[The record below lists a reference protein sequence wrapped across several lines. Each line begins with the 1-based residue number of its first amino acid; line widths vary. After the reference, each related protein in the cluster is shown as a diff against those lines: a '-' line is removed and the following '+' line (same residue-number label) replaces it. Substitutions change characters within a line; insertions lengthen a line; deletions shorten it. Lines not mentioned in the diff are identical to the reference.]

1 MNSEKK
7 CFNLSEIAYTKSGT
21 MQKTKNP
28 LIFIVED
35 SIVYKD
41 LIVGYLQSKKFT
53 NLKTYKNGEECLRD
67 LHLKPDIIILD
78 YSFEGINGLE
88 LMRKIKLE
96 HPEIDFI
103 FLSGQNDVHVAVE
116 IMKLG
121 AADYIEKNEK
131 APYRLV
137 QSIEYLLT
145 LIKKEKVRKGINVG
159 VVGFFMM
166 LFLIIMTITLM
177 SLFFNLEL

>member
-1 MNSEKK
+1 
-7 CFNLSEIAYTKSGT
+7 
-21 MQKTKNP
+21 MQNTKNP

-41 LIVGYLQSKKFT
+41 LIVGYLEQKKFK

-67 LHLKPDIIILD
+67 LHLKPDIIVLD

-88 LMRKIKLE
+88 FMRKVRSE
-96 HPEIDFI
+96 NPTIDFI
-103 FLSGQNDVHVAVE
+103 FLSGQSDVQIAVE

-131 APYRLV
+131 APYKLV
-137 QSIEYLLT
+137 HSIEHLLRVV
-145 LIKKEKVRKGINVG
+145 KKEKLRKGINIG
-159 VVGFFMM
+159 VIAFFMM
-166 LFLIIMTITLM
+166 LFLIIMTITLL
-177 SLFFNLEL
+177 SIFFKLEL